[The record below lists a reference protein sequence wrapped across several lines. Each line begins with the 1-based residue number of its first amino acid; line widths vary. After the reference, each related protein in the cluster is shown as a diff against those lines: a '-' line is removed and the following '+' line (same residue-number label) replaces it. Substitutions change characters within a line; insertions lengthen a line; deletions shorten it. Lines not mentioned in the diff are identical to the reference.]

1 MDKPNDLNKLPFQ
14 LKQLTSSISRV
25 SEGGTS
31 SGSRPSPAEIEV
43 FLGNTTS
50 DQTPGSNRLRYQP
63 MALSSFTCSQSLP
76 QAAMVCRCLQCG
88 RNKACPPMQASR
100 VRRANNQIQLQP
112 VIDVA
117 DGPNKKATKSATSFT
132 VMNLFTR

>member
-43 FLGNTTS
+43 FLRQHNFGPGAGIEQIEISTDGTFEFYMFAVS
-50 DQTPGSNRLRYQP
+50 APGSDG
-63 MALSSFTCSQSLP
+63 LSLLAMWPEQSVPADAGEPSQ
-76 QAAMVCRCLQCG
+76 
-88 RNKACPPMQASR
+88 
-100 VRRANNQIQLQP
+100 
-112 VIDVA
+112 
-117 DGPNKKATKSATSFT
+117 KSE
-132 VMNLFTR
+132 